1 MATRRRP
8 WTLRKR
14 PCLIFLCRSSSAAFA
29 SWASPSVSLARSG
42 ERLQASKQQLRPQ
55 RRPAASSF
63 PEPLLKRPLVRC
75 HSPSTQTTYDK
86 RRRLRDVEMMAADIM
101 RERQRNDFQD
111 AMNNVEEMVM
121 NEVRR
126 RA

>member
-1 MATRRRP
+1 
-8 WTLRKR
+8 
-14 PCLIFLCRSSSAAFA
+14 
-29 SWASPSVSLARSG
+29 
-42 ERLQASKQQLRPQ
+42 
-55 RRPAASSF
+55 
-63 PEPLLKRPLVRC
+63 
-75 HSPSTQTTYDK
+75 
-86 RRRLRDVEMMAADIM
+86 MMAADIM